1 MHQRLQAEQVMFRR
15 FERYLCCRLCGVK
28 VVFCGLQFIHPKME
42 ETPCLDIICVKRVLL
57 LVEVREKFD
66 SLKRLILLSYQV
78 IQSVIPTVHFIIL
91 RPRLSHNYT
100 INIGYGLC
108 YSYLLLLVLKEAK
121 GWNLK
126 QTLNNCPHEIQLPC
140 Q

>member
-1 MHQRLQAEQVMFRR
+1 MWSKSFLW
-15 FERYLCCRLCGVK
+15 
-28 VVFCGLQFIHPKME
+28 VVVYIHPKME
-42 ETPCLDIICVKRVLL
+42 ETAMLDIICVKRVLL
-57 LVEVREKFD
+57 LVREKFD

-78 IQSVIPTVHFIIL
+78 KLLKRNPNGALYL

-126 QTLNNCPHEIQLPC
+126 QTLNNCPHEI
-140 Q
+140 